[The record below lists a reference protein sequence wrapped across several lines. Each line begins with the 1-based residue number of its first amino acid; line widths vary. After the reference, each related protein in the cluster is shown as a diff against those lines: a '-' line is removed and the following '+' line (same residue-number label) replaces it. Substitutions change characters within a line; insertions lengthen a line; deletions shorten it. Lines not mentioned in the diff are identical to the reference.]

1 MDPSD
6 ATSEEDQKAE
16 GVEEADLIKYYQ
28 DIKLFNTSD
37 YMGKSKG
44 LSMNYN
50 KNMKLEL
57 FKVEGEDAEPEL
69 LETFQLDDLKEQYN
83 DEVNYNL
90 KQIENEKKRKEDKKA
105 NQTDEEKAKDKTEE
119 EEDAPVP
126 NPKVKLSIEF
136 SRSGYL
142 LLTKATVGVKDRQ

>member
-119 EEDAPVP
+119 EEDAHVP

>member
-37 YMGKSKG
+37 YLRKSKG

-69 LETFQLDDLKEQYN
+69 LETF
-83 DEVNYNL
+83 
-90 KQIENEKKRKEDKKA
+90 
-105 NQTDEEKAKDKTEE
+105 
-119 EEDAPVP
+119 
-126 NPKVKLSIEF
+126 
-136 SRSGYL
+136 
-142 LLTKATVGVKDRQ
+142 

>member
-1 MDPSD
+1 
-6 ATSEEDQKAE
+6 
-16 GVEEADLIKYYQ
+16 
-28 DIKLFNTSD
+28 
-37 YMGKSKG
+37 MGKSKG

-57 FKVEGEDAEPEL
+57 FKVEGEDSEPEL
-69 LETFQLDDLKEQYN
+69 LETFNLDDVKDQYD

-90 KQIENEKKRKEDKKA
+90 KQIENEKKKKEDKKA
-105 NQTDEEKAKDKTEE
+105 NATDEEKAKDKTEE
-119 EEDAPVP
+119 EDAPVQ

-142 LLTKATVGVKDRQ
+142 LLTKATVGVKDRQQYLAIKQQRRDSQLDE